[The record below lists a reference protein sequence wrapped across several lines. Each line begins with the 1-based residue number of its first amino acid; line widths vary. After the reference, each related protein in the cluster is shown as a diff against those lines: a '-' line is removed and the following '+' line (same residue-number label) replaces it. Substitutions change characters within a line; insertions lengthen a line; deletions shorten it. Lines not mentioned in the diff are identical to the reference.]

1 MPCVFQ
7 GEKIETKQMTFRRL
21 KFHQAKTSEK
31 CCINKYFTF
40 QCVGSPSSSS
50 VELFPAAHISTS
62 TQMICVLGPPP
73 RQQGSV
79 FLPQTGDW
87 IID

>member
-1 MPCVFQ
+1 MPCVSQ

-50 VELFPAAHISTS
+50 VELIPRCARIYFNSDDPCARTSSETTGKCFPASN
-62 TQMICVLGPPP
+62 
-73 RQQGSV
+73 R
-79 FLPQTGDW
+79 
-87 IID
+87 